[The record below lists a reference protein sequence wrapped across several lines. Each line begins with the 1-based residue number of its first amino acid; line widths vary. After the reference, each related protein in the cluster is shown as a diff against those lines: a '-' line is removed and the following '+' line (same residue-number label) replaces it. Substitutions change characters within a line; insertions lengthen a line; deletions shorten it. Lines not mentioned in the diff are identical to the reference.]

1 MCMAFLARLK
11 LVFITLILSLA
22 ANGQKR
28 FRAWRR
34 NRHYRSGFS
43 LVFFSVCADKSA
55 CREQCE
61 KRRRK
66 RTNHFKDF
74 LTTSSSMRVRLSGKT
89 VNAFVA
95 PCISFGDY
103 LACEKQVDH
112 RPFSSR

>member
-1 MCMAFLARLK
+1 MCIVFLARLK

-28 FRAWRR
+28 FPGWRR

-43 LVFFSVCADKSA
+43 LVFLSVCADESA

-66 RTNHFKDF
+66 RTIHFKDF
-74 LTTSSSMRVRLSGKT
+74 LATSSSTRVRLSGKT
-89 VNAFVA
+89 VNASVA
-95 PCISFGDY
+95 PCTSFG
-103 LACEKQVDH
+103 
-112 RPFSSR
+112 